1 MIDDPFVVL
10 ESTSTP
16 GVSFIS
22 DPLEE
27 ISKLSKPGNTEEN
40 NSSASA
46 GVFND
51 LDPLGDFVKSVP
63 AHSSGIK
70 NSGKDGSPARAR
82 SSMKRTDESAS
93 TEAFGI
99 PAFNTYTER
108 SSQKKVPVDDYHES
122 HQTLFEMPAG
132 PIGSQK
138 PTGQRASSPSY
149 SVDVSE
155 SNSQSDQSY
164 RTEEHSQSSEEVWL
178 TVSEIPLFTQPTR
191 APPPSRPP
199 PPIPRHTSKSEK
211 AFSTSNSR
219 QKGNDFSPPSSAQYP
234 QSHNPFRS
242 APKNTMD
249 SSIDE
254 LEEFAMARNY
264 NNFNENFE
272 ISSGHNSSTNSAAAA
287 SAAAMKD
294 AVDRAE
300 AKLKNAKE
308 IRERENA
315 KAARSKE
322 SVQREKDE
330 QDVLDEE
337 IVENQE
343 RLNRER
349 QQREEEEREQRR
361 LERERAREIEREKA
375 RQAVER
381 ATREARERAAAEARE
396 RAAADARLKSERA
409 AVQRAQA
416 EARSR
421 AAAEARER
429 AERAAAEARE
439 RANAEAREKEA
450 KEKAAR
456 ADAEARRRAERA
468 AVDRVAAAAR
478 ERAAAEARDRQ
489 AAAAAAAAAARTSQ
503 QKNDNDLESFF
514 NMSSRPNS
522 APRPRASSSVRS
534 IVVYMYHE
542 FLLISLHRKLKI
554 ICLFCNCTHAV
565 SQLPGPFVGSTFSK

>member
-1 MIDDPFVVL
+1 MDDPFVVL
-10 ESTSTP
+10 ESTPTT
-16 GVSFIS
+16 GVSSFS

-27 ISKLSKPGNTEEN
+27 ISKLSQTGKSKEN
-40 NSSASA
+40 KSSAST
-46 GVFND
+46 GIFD
-51 LDPLGDFVKSVP
+51 DIDPLGDFGKSVP
-63 AHSSGIK
+63 AHISGMK
-70 NSGKDGSPARAR
+70 NSVKDGSPSRVR
-82 SSMKRTDESAS
+82 SNMKRTQESAGN
-93 TEAFGI
+93 EAFGI
-99 PAFNTYTER
+99 PAFKTYTER
-108 SSQKKVPVDDYHES
+108 SSQKKVHVDDYRES
-122 HQTLFEMPAG
+122 HQNLFEMPAASTE
-132 PIGSQK
+132 SQK
-138 PTGQRASSPSY
+138 PIGQRASSPSY
-149 SVDVSE
+149 GSVNIDEV
-155 SNSQSDQSY
+155 NSQADQSY
-164 RTEEHSQSSEEVWL
+164 RTEERTQSSDDVWL

-199 PPIPRHTSKSEK
+199 PSIPRHTSKAEK
-211 AFSTSNSR
+211 AFSGSNAR
-219 QKGNDFSPPSSAQYP
+219 QKGNDFSPPNSAQYS
-234 QSHNPFRS
+234 QSRNPFRS
-242 APKNTMD
+242 APKDPMVT
-249 SSIDE
+249 SIDE

-264 NNFNENFE
+264 NNFNEND
-272 ISSGHNSSTNSAAAA
+272 INSGDNFSTNSAAAA

-308 IRERENA
+308 VREREHA

-322 SVQREKDE
+322 SVQRERDE

-361 LERERAREIEREKA
+361 LEKERTREIEREKA

-396 RAAADARLKSERA
+396 KAAADARLKSERA

-450 KEKAAR
+450 KEKAAAAR
-456 ADAEARRRAERA
+456 AEAEARRRAERA

-478 ERAAAEARDRQ
+478 ERAAAEARDR
-489 AAAAAAAAAARTSQ
+489 AAATAAARTSQ

-514 NMSSRPNS
+514 NMGSRPNS
-522 APRPRASSSVRS
+522 APRPRASSSVS
-534 IVVYMYHE
+534 IIGLYMHHK
-542 FLLISLHRKLKI
+542 FLLVPLYKK
-554 ICLFCNCTHAV
+554 
-565 SQLPGPFVGSTFSK
+565 

>member
-1 MIDDPFVVL
+1 MYRPILESNQTPRPSANSNPTAKVIDDPFVVL
-10 ESTSTP
+10 ESTPTS
-16 GVSFIS
+16 GVSFPS

-27 ISKLSKPGNTEEN
+27 ISKLSKNGNSKEN
-40 NSSASA
+40 KSSVST
-46 GVFND
+46 GVFDD
-51 LDPLGDFVKSVP
+51 LDPLNDFVKSVP
-63 AHSSGIK
+63 AHSSVMK
-70 NSGKDGSPARAR
+70 NSGKGGSPSRVR
-82 SSMKRTDESAS
+82 SSMKKTQESAS
-93 TEAFGI
+93 AEAFGI
-99 PAFNTYTER
+99 PAFKTYTER
-108 SSQKKVPVDDYHES
+108 SSQKKTPVDDYHES
-122 HQTLFEMPAG
+122 HQTLFEMPAT
-132 PIGSQK
+132 PTESQK
-138 PTGQRASSPSY
+138 PIGQRASSTSY
-149 SVDVSE
+149 GNVNMDEE
-155 SNSQSDQSY
+155 SSLADQSY
-164 RTEEHSQSSEEVWL
+164 RTEEHTQSSDDVWL

-211 AFSTSNSR
+211 AFSASNAR
-219 QKGNDFSPPSSAQYP
+219 HKGNDFSPPASSQYS
-234 QSHNPFRS
+234 QNNNPFRS
-242 APKNTMD
+242 APKNPMD

-264 NNFNENFE
+264 NNFNENAD
-272 ISSGHNSSTNSAAAA
+272 IHSGDNSSTNSAAAA
-287 SAAAMKD
+287 AMKD
-294 AVDRAE
+294 AMDRAE

-308 IRERENA
+308 VREREHA

-337 IVENQE
+337 ILENQE

-361 LERERAREIEREKA
+361 LEKERAREIEREKA

-396 RAAADARLKSERA
+396 RAASDARLKSERA

-450 KEKAAR
+450 KEKAAVAR
-456 ADAEARRRAERA
+456 AEAEARRRAERA

-478 ERAAAEARDRQ
+478 ERAAAEARDR
-489 AAAAAAAAAARTSQ
+489 AAATAAARTSQ

-514 NMSSRPNS
+514 NMGSRPNS
-522 APRPRASSSVRS
+522 APRPRASSSVSS
-534 IVVYMYHE
+534 IGLYPHHK
-542 FLLISLHRKLKI
+542 FSL
-554 ICLFCNCTHAV
+554 V
-565 SQLPGPFVGSTFSK
+565 SLYGK